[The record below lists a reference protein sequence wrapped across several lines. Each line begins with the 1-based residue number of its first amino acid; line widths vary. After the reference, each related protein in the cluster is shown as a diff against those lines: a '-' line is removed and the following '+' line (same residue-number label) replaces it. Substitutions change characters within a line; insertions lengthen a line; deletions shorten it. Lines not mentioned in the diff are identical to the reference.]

1 MPGAVASVSSAKASV
16 RWVGTNTSRATMFL
30 LPVPASPMVCQ
41 LSSITQSA
49 LRSRKNPGVAAAP
62 GCGIM
67 PPRSCHCAL
76 SQPLQKLPT
85 PESPSPADTRPRWA
99 ARRMGPGGERA
110 AVLPD
115 FVLRC
120 FREAGDEPLVRGE
133 QTVTP
138 AGRAASARNG
148 GNDLREHVEAVL

>member
-16 RWVGTNTSRATMFL
+16 RWAGTNTSRATMFL

-49 LRSRKNPGVAAAP
+49 LRSRKNPGVGEPIAAVN
-62 GCGIM
+62 
-67 PPRSCHCAL
+67 RHRL
-76 SQPLQKLPT
+76 
-85 PESPSPADTRPRWA
+85 AD
-99 ARRMGPGGERA
+99 RRIGPGGERA

-133 QTVTP
+133 QTVNP

-148 GNDLREHVEAVL
+148 GNDLR

>member
-16 RWVGTNTSRATMFL
+16 RWAGTNTSRATMFL
-30 LPVPASPMVCQ
+30 LPGPASPMGCQ

-49 LRSRKNPGVAAAP
+49 LRSRKNPRRGGAAGLGMQPAEELPRRVAAAP
-62 GCGIM
+62 AK
-67 PPRSCHCAL
+67 PPDAGEPIAAVNRHRL
-76 SQPLQKLPT
+76 
-85 PESPSPADTRPRWA
+85 AD
-99 ARRMGPGGERA
+99 RRIGPGGERA

-133 QTVTP
+133 QTVNP